1 MRSRLLIF
9 IMLKVVRSIRIKR
22 IVKASRN
29 ILIID
34 KNIQLLKKVQS
45 ELKLIVDTSLLQQ
58 QLDFLESCKKTYT
71 LYVNKRIMEFVNE
84 IPELSKNTNSINL
97 ITQEDLANG
106 YLLLGDK
113 ADYALLLSEGMIVKK
128 EFLHYKKEQ

>member
-1 MRSRLLIF
+1 
-9 IMLKVVRSIRIKR
+9 MLKVTRLIRIKR

-29 ILIID
+29 ILTINE
-34 KNIQLLKKVQS
+34 NILLLKKVQLN
-45 ELKLIVDTSLLQQ
+45 LKLITDTTLIQQ
-58 QLDFLESCKKTYT
+58 QINFLETYKNNCT
-71 LYVNKRIMEFVNE
+71 LYVQKRIMEFVNE

-113 ADYALLLSEGMIVKK
+113 ADYALLLSEGTIVKK

>member
-1 MRSRLLIF
+1 
-9 IMLKVVRSIRIKR
+9 MLKVVRSVRIKR

-113 ADYALLLSEGMIVKK
+113 ADYALLLSEGMIIKK
-128 EFLHYKKEQ
+128 EFLHYKKEQK